1 MDFSGK
7 INSDSRTF
15 SNTSNLKRRYDIDWL
30 RTIAI
35 ALLIIHHSVL
45 TFQPWAKF
53 IGFPANDQTLT
64 DIWFLMAII
73 NIWRIPILFVISG
86 MGVCFAM
93 ERRNWK
99 ELLIDRSLRILVP
112 YLAGIILFEYLIT
125 FILEYFELANIKITF
140 GHLWFLL
147 NIYLYTLWSIGV
159 LIYLKDNP
167 NNALFRFLEKML
179 HYRYGILIFT
189 LPFILE
195 AVLVN
200 PESYTMF
207 VDSVHGWLL
216 GLISFFTGF
225 LFVSLGETFW
235 KSVRKIR
242 WETLSIAFISY
253 LIRFVIFNFEGTP
266 NILIAFESICWIL
279 TILGFGSI
287 HLNKR
292 SKTLEYFSKAV
303 YPVYIVHLPIQFAL
317 SYYILPLQLSAEM
330 KLLLLIG
337 CTFCLSLLLYEFILR
352 RIKYIRPLFGMKFNQ
367 AK

>member
-112 YLAGIILFEYLIT
+112 YLAGIILFE
-125 FILEYFELANIKITF
+125 
-140 GHLWFLL
+140 
-147 NIYLYTLWSIGV
+147 
-159 LIYLKDNP
+159 
-167 NNALFRFLEKML
+167 
-179 HYRYGILIFT
+179 
-189 LPFILE
+189 
-195 AVLVN
+195 
-200 PESYTMF
+200 
-207 VDSVHGWLL
+207 
-216 GLISFFTGF
+216 
-225 LFVSLGETFW
+225 
-235 KSVRKIR
+235 
-242 WETLSIAFISY
+242 
-253 LIRFVIFNFEGTP
+253 
-266 NILIAFESICWIL
+266 
-279 TILGFGSI
+279 
-287 HLNKR
+287 
-292 SKTLEYFSKAV
+292 
-303 YPVYIVHLPIQFAL
+303 
-317 SYYILPLQLSAEM
+317 
-330 KLLLLIG
+330 
-337 CTFCLSLLLYEFILR
+337 
-352 RIKYIRPLFGMKFNQ
+352 
-367 AK
+367 